1 MLMSLLLF
9 LSLYNNPVD
18 VMQIMI
24 CYEGTSRYSAPA
36 TFVGER
42 DEFQNRLQSR

>member
-1 MLMSLLLF
+1 MSLLLF

-24 CYEGTSRYSAPA
+24 RYS
-36 TFVGER
+36 FVDSTLLLVQALFRNG
-42 DEFQNRLQSR
+42 